1 MENTAQ
7 ITNFIENIPLTLR
20 SAFKGNTPRIAENL
34 GLMGKRITPDGL
46 VKLTADGSD
55 VKRSNLIKT
64 TFQIWEATRRVSK
77 QSGEILFNA
86 FESFHELGRGTFFPA
101 KPEKIFAEILPFWD
115 EFRRVMIYRDY
126 AAATILINK
135 IIADLRLLSYQ
146 LNAEAAK

>member
-1 MENTAQ
+1 MENTE
-7 ITNFIENIPLTLR
+7 IINFIDNIPLTLR
-20 SAFKGNTPRIAENL
+20 SAFQGNTPRIAENMKRL
-34 GLMGKRITPDGL
+34 GKTITPDGL

-55 VKRSNLIKT
+55 ISRPNQFKT
-64 TFQIWEATRRVSK
+64 IFKIWEATRRASRRG
-77 QSGEILFNA
+77 GEILFNA

-146 LNAEAAK
+146 LNSEVKA